1 MTTMTMKNSKSK
13 STGKARSVAASK
25 VESSSTKTTA
35 AKPAARELTRGE
47 SIRMRWG
54 AGGAKGL
61 YVAGRAG
68 LWVLSGAAIY
78 LLAMYVSV
86 KMVPNVM
93 VMVQRGT
100 GIPSDADLPL
110 LLAGWIVPSVF
121 LLGLLFALTVTVMRG
136 IWRWQRRQALKLRG
150 SLVDPQ
156 GDVD

>member
-1 MTTMTMKNSKSK
+1 MTTMTMKNSKSR
-13 STGKARSVAASK
+13 STGKTRRDTPK
-25 VESSSTKTTA
+25 IESSSTRATA
-35 AKPAARELTRGE
+35 AESATRELTRGQ

-61 YVAGRAG
+61 YVAARAG
-68 LWVLSGAAIY
+68 LWVLSGAVIY

-86 KMVPNVM
+86 KVVPNVM

-100 GIPSDADLPL
+100 GVPSDADLPL

-121 LLGLLFALTVTVMRG
+121 MLGLIFVLAVTVMRG
-136 IWRWQRRQALKLRG
+136 IWRWQRRQAQKLRG